1 MTPPRSLRRAPCR
14 VAVMQVL
21 QPRVFPSMGWV
32 ETALGCVG
40 YDPPQHGYTIH
51 RGAQLGHPLCTTM
64 WVQRRSTPDSPLA
77 PLTSQEAWL
86 GSLGTTAA
94 PCSTGSDHIS
104 EGGATG
110 PGVWESP
117 GDESCCVCR
126 EVRGSYVGSLVPPR
140 LAGGLLWVVGL
151 PCSSGNNHQRRTT
164 YRRGHRLSQII
175 QASGKE
181 TPA

>member
-1 MTPPRSLRRAPCR
+1 MTPPSTVTPSIKVPSLGTPCVR
-14 VAVMQVL
+14 V
-21 QPRVFPSMGWV
+21 
-32 ETALGCVG
+32 
-40 YDPPQHGYTIH
+40 
-51 RGAQLGHPLCTTM
+51 TM
-64 WVQRRSTPDSPLA
+64 WVQRSTPDSPLA
-77 PLTSQEAWL
+77 PLTSPEAWL

-110 PGVWESP
+110 PGVWESL

-140 LAGGLLWVVGL
+140 LAGGLLWVVVL